1 MPRNHF
7 SLTNLHIIECCG
19 RSRRCKAYTTSQLA
33 MAPERRKAF
42 PSASLSESAESNA
55 SSSEPDSAEEFNGN
69 SSRKRR
75 KILPTD
81 VGDTDLELDPV
92 PLLPTSRI
100 KPRKTL
106 ATTDVRP
113 SDLEKPTISNGK
125 TVDSSLSFATLG
137 AAPWLITSLANM
149 AITRPTGIQ
158 KRCIPKILEG
168 RDVIGG
174 SKTGSGKT
182 VAFTVPILQSWAENP
197 MGIYA
202 VILTPTRLKTSRTR
216 CQGSC

>member
-1 MPRNHF
+1 
-7 SLTNLHIIECCG
+7 
-19 RSRRCKAYTTSQLA
+19 
-33 MAPERRKAF
+33 MAPEPRKAF
-42 PSASLSESAESNA
+42 PSASLSESPESNA
-55 SSSEPDSAEEFNGN
+55 LSSECDSDEEFEGN

-75 KILPTD
+75 KISPTD
-81 VGDTDLELDPV
+81 FRDKDLDLNAV

-100 KPRKTL
+100 KPRKIF
-106 ATTDVRP
+106 ATGDVRP

-125 TVDSSLSFATLG
+125 TVDSSVSFATLG

-158 KRCIPKILEG
+158 KGCIPKILEG

-202 VILTPTRLKTSRTR
+202 VILTPTRLKTCRTR
-216 CQGSC
+216 CQGGC